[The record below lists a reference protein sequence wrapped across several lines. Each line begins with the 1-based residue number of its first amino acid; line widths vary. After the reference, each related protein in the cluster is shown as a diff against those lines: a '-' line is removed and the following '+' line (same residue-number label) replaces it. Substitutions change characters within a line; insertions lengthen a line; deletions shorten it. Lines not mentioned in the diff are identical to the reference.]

1 MQTQPPDLSAE
12 ALSTALVAGWQI
24 IAESIEYAP
33 VGFGSHHWF
42 AVDRSGRRWFLTA
55 DAVGNDPVRLG
66 ELRAALCTAATLRR
80 EAGLTFIGAPIPR
93 RDGGLL
99 EPVGRYAVAVYLHLV
114 EVPKRGDNSG
124 SDGVVEL
131 LAALHAATP
140 AVEQIATIDDLV
152 LPERWSL
159 QPRGPINAE
168 LSAGPYAAP
177 FCQLL
182 VDHRETLAEALRRY
196 DRLAVSIAA
205 DRDDWVITHGEPKAN
220 NIMIT
225 QDGPVLIDWDTARVA
240 PPERDL
246 WMTGAHQRYFA
257 LTGRRIR
264 PDRLDFFRLRWEL
277 ADLASFGSWLRQP
290 HRATP
295 DNERAWNGA
304 VEICARLADGKP
316 GPPWSHQGDLFD

>member
-1 MQTQPPDLSAE
+1 MQTQPRDLSAE

-24 IAESIEYAP
+24 VAESIEYAP

-42 AVDRSGRRWFLTA
+42 PVERSGRRWFLTA
-55 DAVGNDPVRLG
+55 DAVGNDRVRLG

-80 EAGLTFIGAPIPR
+80 KAGLSFVGAPIPR

-114 EVPKRGDNSG
+114 EVPNQGEESG
-124 SDGVVEL
+124 WDGVVEL

-140 AVEQIATIDDLV
+140 AVEQIAAIDGLV

-159 QPRGPINAE
+159 QPRGPISAE
-168 LSAGPYAAP
+168 PSAGPYAAP

-182 VDHRETLAEALRRY
+182 ADHRKTIAEELRRY

-205 DRDDWVITHGEPKAN
+205 DRGDWVIRHGEPKAN

-225 QDGPVLIDWDTARVA
+225 QDGPVLVDWDTARAA

-257 LTGRRIR
+257 LTGRRMR

-295 DNERAWNGA
+295 DTERAWNGA

-316 GPPWSHQGDLFD
+316 GPSWSHQGDPFG